1 MTNVDLT
8 TLQKDKNNESYARN
22 KIRETTQTA
31 PAEKIEMAHL
41 TNKFRHLKVIGTV
54 TKVFAGLLLLAGLV
68 LPYDLSHLHSSVE
81 QETDCLYC
89 QIEQSPGS
97 DAGPIALSGP
107 VALTAIGT
115 QARTLA
121 DLPTTSPKQHRQR
134 APPATFS

>member
-1 MTNVDLT
+1 MNSLPSTR
-8 TLQKDKNNESYARN
+8 KAKRN
-22 KIRETTQTA
+22 ATA
-31 PAEKIEMAHL
+31 PAAKIEMAHL
-41 TNKFRHLKVIGTV
+41 TNKFRNLKVIGTV

-115 QARTLA
+115 QARPLA
-121 DLPTTSPKQHRQR
+121 DLPATSPKQHRQR

>member
-1 MTNVDLT
+1 MNSLPSTR
-8 TLQKDKNNESYARN
+8 KAKRN
-22 KIRETTQTA
+22 ATA
-31 PAEKIEMAHL
+31 PTAKIEMAHL
-41 TNKFRHLKVIGTV
+41 TNKFRNLKVIGTV

-107 VALTAIGT
+107 VALTAIGA
-115 QARTLA
+115 QARPSA
-121 DLPTTSPKQHRQR
+121 DLPTTAPKQHRQR
-134 APPATFS
+134 APPANFS